1 MIWVYHLRPK
11 ICKNKI
17 NENYAYLLIFNIKQI
32 KIVKIYNFLNL
43 NCPDAVSLKNRKE
56 IKIAEICNFLNSNCP
71 DGFDSKVLKI
81 QIFLGANCPDAC
93 NSKNIKNS
101 QNKLYQLFKN
111 KFLWQAVSILSNYK
125 PTNIINTNVISSL
138 NLKY

>member
-1 MIWVYHLRPK
+1 MYHLRPK

-56 IKIAEICNFLNSNCP
+56 IEIAEICNFLNSNCP
-71 DGFDSKVLKI
+71 DGFDSKVKFFWVQIVLMHAIPKI
-81 QIFLGANCPDAC
+81 
-93 NSKNIKNS
+93 SKTHKTNYINFSRINFYAKLS
-101 QNKLYQLFKN
+101 QF
-111 KFLWQAVSILSNYK
+111 
-125 PTNIINTNVISSL
+125 
-138 NLKY
+138 

>member
-93 NSKNIKNS
+93 NSKTHKTNYINFSRINFYAKLS
-101 QNKLYQLFKN
+101 QFWVITNQL
-111 KFLWQAVSILSNYK
+111 ILL
-125 PTNIINTNVISSL
+125 TLT
-138 NLKY
+138 